1 MTSRIE
7 SLTAHDL
14 PLKLGRYELT
24 ALVGEGAMGRVFRAE
39 LQGPAG
45 FRKPVALKLI
55 RNDAMS
61 GRASRDM
68 LIREAR
74 VGGLLRHPNI
84 VDVYDFGEVEE
95 QLYIAME
102 LVEGVPLSGL
112 MDFRLPLPIDPA
124 LDVVQQVAMGLASA
138 HDLEVT
144 NFASANLVHRDLKP
158 ANVLID
164 VRGMVKVAD
173 FGVAQFRDSAYS
185 ERSIWGTPPFM
196 SPEQARGEGLDGRS
210 DLFSLGS
217 ILFELVCGDRL
228 FPGSDH
234 LEVFPKLQAV
244 EDLIAAREIHS
255 AMEEHAEGL
264 GDVLER
270 CIRFD
275 PELRF
280 ADAHELW
287 AALERVRR
295 RVPNGPPLRVLVE
308 ECLAFI
314 PQEEHT
320 VTSYEPSWSVEI
332 DSEAGGG
339 TWAGDKDNNL
349 PVGADPFVGRQG
361 ELHSLTRLVERARVV
376 TVSGPVGCG
385 KTALARAFC
394 EDARGASFQETW
406 WCALSDEAE
415 PAAISR
421 VLAEVLGVP
430 PGATADHAV
439 VGGRVA
445 QALSSRSGVLV
456 VLDGVDRLIGHLGPV
471 VQGWLDG
478 SDVHVLVTARQP
490 VGAPGEQ
497 VLRLG
502 PLSTKE
508 AVELLRAR
516 SPVELPE
523 SRLRDVAE
531 RVDRLPV
538 ALEVA
543 AGLLGESGSDT
554 LVARLGSLTDG
565 DLRRGL
571 DSAWGLLGP
580 WERRVLVQLS
590 LFRGG
595 FGYPDYRR
603 VVAVEGV
610 DDPDLLARVL
620 ETLLE
625 KSLVRTVA
633 RQPEP
638 RFEMLRTLREYLSGH
653 RLQVLGANQAA
664 ELRRRYVACFA
675 RLGTEVH
682 QLRLWG
688 LQSATALAELR
699 RERGNLLTATRF
711 ALDDADFDAAL
722 LCARALC
729 WDALAHGLPP
739 GLDQLI
745 EELRGT
751 PDLPA
756 IGSARLLLAL
766 GPLLAQ
772 DGRDELAREA
782 LLEGMALAVQT
793 EARREAGWLRIE
805 LAVLEIKRAR
815 LEEARDHVEAAH
827 GLSRAIRDR
836 HLEARALRT
845 AALLQTRYGKHEGA
859 ERHLSAALTLT
870 RSLGF
875 KSLEARVLDLMGVTA
890 LRRGELDRAVHL
902 MQRALAGARELGD
915 RSLEVRELRN
925 LGIVYFRQHRI
936 ARARRAMEKAVALAN
951 SHGLAGAYD
960 FCLSLG
966 ELALEDGRLDE
977 AARHL
982 HEAESLARSQDL
994 PDQLAIV
1001 LNDIGL
1007 LNVERGRFEAARR
1020 ALREAEVV
1028 IAPTGLRE
1036 LLVIVLLTRA
1046 ELELRAGALPD
1057 VSRKLEPAL
1066 ALARAVRSPRLE
1078 GVALGV
1084 QGELAIARGRPK
1096 DAARFLDEALDH
1108 LAAGDLGAWN
1118 DARVRRARVHL
1129 LVGEVE
1135 EAERHLGE
1143 VEGLVD
1149 AHGLG
1154 PDALIRRKLRAA
1166 RAQLS
1171 TNTGT

>member
-1 MTSRIE
+1 MKSRVE

-14 PLKLGRYELT
+14 PYRLGRYELT

-55 RNDAMS
+55 RNDAVS
-61 GRASRDM
+61 GASSRQM

-84 VDVYDFGEVEE
+84 VDVYDFGEFE
-95 QLYIAME
+95 QQLFIAME
-102 LVEGVPLSGL
+102 LVEGVPLSRL

-158 ANVLID
+158 ANVLLD
-164 VRGMVKVAD
+164 VRGLVKVAD
-173 FGVAQFRDSAYS
+173 FGVAQFRDSAQS
-185 ERSIWGTPPFM
+185 ESSIWGTPPYM
-196 SPEQARGEGLDGRS
+196 SPEQARGEELDGRS
-210 DLFSLGS
+210 DLFSLGA
-217 ILFELVCGDRL
+217 ILFELVSGDRL
-228 FPGSDH
+228 FPGVGH
-234 LEVFPKLQAV
+234 NEVFPRLQAV

-280 ADAHELW
+280 GDAHELW

-295 RVPNGPPLRVLVE
+295 RVPSGPPLRVLVE

-314 PQEEHT
+314 PQDEHT

-332 DSEAGGG
+332 DSEAGG
-339 TWAGDKDNNL
+339 TWAGDKVHNL
-349 PVGADPFVGRQG
+349 PTGPESFIGREG
-361 ELHSLTRLVERARVV
+361 ELHSLSRLLERARVV

-385 KTALARAFC
+385 KTALAREFC
-394 EDARGASFQETW
+394 EGALEQDFQEIW
-406 WCALSDEAE
+406 WCSLADEAE
-415 PAAISR
+415 PAAVSR
-421 VLAEVLGVP
+421 VLGEVLGVP
-430 PGATADHAV
+430 PGTALDNAALAARVGHAL
-439 VGGRVA
+439 A
-445 QALSSRSGVLV
+445 SREDVLV
-456 VLDGVDRLIGHLGPV
+456 VLDGVDRLVGHLGV
-471 VQGWLDG
+471 SVQSWLDA
-478 SDVHVLVTARQP
+478 SDVKVLVTARQQ
-490 VGAPGEQ
+490 VGAPGEL

-502 PLSTKE
+502 PLSADE

-523 SRLRDVAE
+523 SRLREVAK

-543 AGLLGESGSDT
+543 AGLLGEAGSDT
-554 LVARLGSLTDG
+554 LVAKLGSLADG
-565 DLRRGL
+565 DLRKGL
-571 DSAWGLLGP
+571 DSAWALLGP

-595 FGYPDYRR
+595 FDYADYQQ

-610 DDPDLLARVL
+610 ADKELVGRVL
-620 ETLLE
+620 ESLLE
-625 KSLVRTVA
+625 KSLIRTVA

-638 RFEMLRTLREYLSGH
+638 RFEMLRTLREYLAGH
-653 RLQVLGANQAA
+653 RLQVLGATQAA

-675 RLGTEVH
+675 RLGTEVQ

-688 LQSATALAELR
+688 LQSADALNDLR
-699 RERGNLLTATRF
+699 RERRNLLNATRF

-729 WDALAHGLPP
+729 WDAVAHGAPR

-745 EELRGT
+745 DELRGT

-756 IGSARLLLAL
+756 LGLARLLLAL
-766 GPLLAQ
+766 GPLLSQ
-772 DGRDELAREA
+772 TGNDEAAREA
-782 LLEGMALAVQT
+782 LLEGMALAVQA

-805 LAVLEIKRAR
+805 LAVLEIKHAR
-815 LEEARDHVEAAH
+815 LDQARDHVEAAH
-827 GLSRAIRDR
+827 ALSRSLRDR
-836 HLEARALRT
+836 HLEARSLRT
-845 AALLQTRYGKHEGA
+845 AALLQTRYGKHESA
-859 ERHLSAALTLT
+859 ERHLAASLTLT

-890 LRRGELDRAVHL
+890 LRRGELDRAVQL
-902 MQRALAGARELGD
+902 MQRSLAGARELGD

-936 ARARRAMEKAVALAN
+936 AHARRAMEQAVALADAH
-951 SHGLAGAYD
+951 SLTTAYD
-960 FCLSLG
+960 FRLSLG

-982 HEAESLARSQDL
+982 AEAEALARTQDL
-994 PDQLAIV
+994 PDQLTIV
-1001 LNDIGL
+1001 LNDLGL
-1007 LNVERGRFEAARR
+1007 LATERGRFDVARGH
-1020 ALREAEVV
+1020 LQEAERVV
-1028 IAPTGLRE
+1028 APTGLRE

-1046 ELELRAGALPD
+1046 ELELRAGNQAD
-1057 VSRKLEPAL
+1057 VARKLEPAL
-1066 ALARAVRSPRLE
+1066 ALARAIGSPRLE

-1084 QGELAIARGRPK
+1084 KAELALAGGRPQ
-1096 DAARFLDEALDH
+1096 DAGRMLDEALAH

-1129 LVGEVE
+1129 ALGERE

-1154 PDALIRRKLRAA
+1154 PEALIRRKLRAA
-1166 RAQLS
+1166 RAQMLARS
-1171 TNTGT
+1171 PGT